1 MFIVGVTGGI
11 GSGKTAVTDIFS
23 KLDIDIVDADLAS
36 RKAVLKDSPSLT
48 KIKEKFGEDILLE
61 DGNLN
66 RARLRK
72 IIFEDSSE
80 KDWLEKLLHPQ
91 ILEIIKSELEESK
104 SSYKVLVSPLLFETG
119 QFQLCHRTLL
129 IDVSEEEQ
137 ITRTTKRDKVTSDQV
152 KKIINSQMS
161 REDKIKIADDLITNE
176 GSLGDLEEKIRA
188 LHSSYLIYAKQ

>member
-36 RKAVLKDSPSLT
+36 RKAVLKGSPSLK
-48 KIKEKFGEDILLE
+48 KIKEKFGEDILLK

-80 KDWLEKLLHPQ
+80 KDWLENLLHPQ

-137 ITRTTKRDKVTSDQV
+137 IIRTTKRDKVTSDQV

-161 REDKIKIADDLITNE
+161 REDKIKIADDVVTNE
-176 GSLGDLEEKIRA
+176 GSLDDLEEKIRA
-188 LHSSYLIYAKQ
+188 LHSSYLIYSK

>member
-36 RKAVLKDSPSLT
+36 RKAVLKGSPSLK

-80 KDWLEKLLHPQ
+80 KDWLENLLHPQ

-137 ITRTTKRDKVTSDQV
+137 IIRTTKRDKVTSDQV

-161 REDKIKIADDLITNE
+161 REDKIKIADDVVTNE
-176 GSLGDLEEKIRA
+176 GSLDDLEEKIRA
-188 LHSSYLIYAKQ
+188 LHSSYLIYTK

>member
-36 RKAVLKDSPSLT
+36 RKAVLKGSPSLK
-48 KIKEKFGEDILLE
+48 KIKEKFGEDILLK

-72 IIFEDSSE
+72 RNFEDSSE
-80 KDWLEKLLHPQ
+80 KDWLENLLHPQ

-137 ITRTTKRDKVTSDQV
+137 IIRTTKRDKVTSDQV

-161 REDKIKIADDLITNE
+161 REDKIKIADDVVTNE
-176 GSLGDLEEKIRA
+176 GSLDDLEEKIRA
-188 LHSSYLIYAKQ
+188 LHSSYLIYSK

>member
-36 RKAVLKDSPSLT
+36 RKAVLKGSPSLK

-80 KDWLEKLLHPQ
+80 KDWLENLLHPQ
-91 ILEIIKSELEESK
+91 ILEIIKSELKESK

-137 ITRTTKRDKVTSDQV
+137 IIRTTKRDKVTSDQV

-161 REDKIKIADDLITNE
+161 REDKIKIADDVVTNE
-176 GSLGDLEEKIRA
+176 GSLNDLEEKIRA
-188 LHSSYLIYAKQ
+188 LHSSYLIYTK

>member
-11 GSGKTAVTDIFS
+11 GSGKTAVTDIFY

-36 RKAVLKDSPSLT
+36 RKAVLKGSPSLK

-80 KDWLEKLLHPQ
+80 KDWLENLLHPQ

-137 ITRTTKRDKVTSDQV
+137 IIRTTKRDKVTSDQV

-161 REDKIKIADDLITNE
+161 REDKIKIADDVVTNE
-176 GSLGDLEEKIRA
+176 GSLDDLEEKIRA
-188 LHSSYLIYAKQ
+188 LHSSYLIYTK

>member
-11 GSGKTAVTDIFS
+11 GSGKTAVTDIFY

-36 RKAVLKDSPSLT
+36 RKAVLKGSPSLK

-80 KDWLEKLLHPQ
+80 KDWLENLLHPQ

-137 ITRTTKRDKVTSDQV
+137 IIRTTKRDKVTSDQV

-161 REDKIKIADDLITNE
+161 REDKIKIADDVVTNE
-176 GSLGDLEEKIRA
+176 GSLDDLEEKIRA
-188 LHSSYLIYAKQ
+188 LHSSYLIYSK

>member
-36 RKAVLKDSPSLT
+36 RKAVLKGSPSLK
-48 KIKEKFGEDILLE
+48 KIKEKFGKDILLK

-80 KDWLEKLLHPQ
+80 KDWLENLLHPQ

-137 ITRTTKRDKVTSDQV
+137 IIRTTKRDKVTSDQV

-161 REDKIKIADDLITNE
+161 REDKIKIADDVVTNE
-176 GSLGDLEEKIRA
+176 GSLDDLEEKIRA
-188 LHSSYLIYAKQ
+188 LHSSYLIYSK

>member
-36 RKAVLKDSPSLT
+36 RKAVLKGSPSLK
-48 KIKEKFGEDILLE
+48 KIKEKFGEDILLK

-80 KDWLEKLLHPQ
+80 KDWLENLLHPQ

-161 REDKIKIADDLITNE
+161 REDKIKIADDVVTNE
-176 GSLGDLEEKIRA
+176 GSLDDLEEKIRA
-188 LHSSYLIYAKQ
+188 LHSSYLIYTK

>member
-36 RKAVLKDSPSLT
+36 RKAVLKGSPSLK
-48 KIKEKFGEDILLE
+48 KIKEKFGEDILLK

-72 IIFEDSSE
+72 IIFEDRSE
-80 KDWLEKLLHPQ
+80 KDWLENLLHPQ

-137 ITRTTKRDKVTSDQV
+137 IIRTTKRDKVTSDQV

-161 REDKIKIADDLITNE
+161 REDKIKIADDVVTNE
-176 GSLGDLEEKIRA
+176 GSLDDLEEKIRA
-188 LHSSYLIYAKQ
+188 LHSSYLIYSK

>member
-36 RKAVLKDSPSLT
+36 RKAVLKGSPSLK
-48 KIKEKFGEDILLE
+48 KIKEKFGEDILLK

-72 IIFEDSSE
+72 IIFEDRSE
-80 KDWLEKLLHPQ
+80 KDWLENLLHPQ

-137 ITRTTKRDKVTSDQV
+137 IIRTTKRDKVTSNQV

-161 REDKIKIADDLITNE
+161 REDKIKIADDVVTNE
-176 GSLGDLEEKIRA
+176 GSLDDLEEKIRA
-188 LHSSYLIYAKQ
+188 LHSSYLIYSK

>member
-36 RKAVLKDSPSLT
+36 RKAVLKGSPSLT

>member
-1 MFIVGVTGGI
+1 M
-11 GSGKTAVTDIFS
+11 
-23 KLDIDIVDADLAS
+23 
-36 RKAVLKDSPSLT
+36 
-48 KIKEKFGEDILLE
+48 
-61 DGNLN
+61 
-66 RARLRK
+66 RK

-80 KDWLEKLLHPQ
+80 KDWLENSLHPQ

-137 ITRTTKRDKVTSDQV
+137 IIRTTKRDKVTSDQV

-161 REDKIKIADDLITNE
+161 REDKIKIAEDVVTNE
-176 GSLGDLEEKIRA
+176 GSLNE
-188 LHSSYLIYAKQ
+188 

>member
-36 RKAVLKDSPSLT
+36 RKAVLKGSPSLK

-80 KDWLEKLLHPQ
+80 KDWLENLLHPQ
-91 ILEIIKSELEESK
+91 ILEIIKSELKESK

-137 ITRTTKRDKVTSDQV
+137 IIRTTKRDKVTSDQV

-161 REDKIKIADDLITNE
+161 REDKIKIADDVVTNE
-176 GSLGDLEEKIRA
+176 GSLDDLEEKIRA
-188 LHSSYLIYAKQ
+188 LHSSYLIYTK

>member
-11 GSGKTAVTDIFS
+11 GSGKTAVTDIFY

-36 RKAVLKDSPSLT
+36 RKAVLKGSPSLK

-80 KDWLEKLLHPQ
+80 KDWLENLLHPQ
-91 ILEIIKSELEESK
+91 ILEIIKSELKESK

-137 ITRTTKRDKVTSDQV
+137 IIRTTKRDKVTSDQV

-161 REDKIKIADDLITNE
+161 REDKIKIADDVVTNE
-176 GSLGDLEEKIRA
+176 GSLNDLEEKIRA
-188 LHSSYLIYAKQ
+188 LHSSYLIYTK

>member
-11 GSGKTAVTDIFS
+11 GSGKTAVTDIFY

-36 RKAVLKDSPSLT
+36 RKAVLKGSPSLK

-80 KDWLEKLLHPQ
+80 KDWLENLLHPQ

-137 ITRTTKRDKVTSDQV
+137 IIRTTKRDKVTSDQV

-161 REDKIKIADDLITNE
+161 REDKIKIADDVVTNE
-176 GSLGDLEEKIRA
+176 GSLNDLEEKIRA
-188 LHSSYLIYAKQ
+188 LHSSYLIYTK

>member
-36 RKAVLKDSPSLT
+36 RKAVLKGSPSLK
-48 KIKEKFGEDILLE
+48 KIKEKFGEDILLK

-66 RARLRK
+66 RAKLRK

-80 KDWLEKLLHPQ
+80 KDWLENLLHPQ

-161 REDKIKIADDLITNE
+161 REDKIKIADDVVTNE
-176 GSLGDLEEKIRA
+176 GSLDDLEEKIRA
-188 LHSSYLIYAKQ
+188 LHSSYLIYTK